1 MIKVAELD
9 KPLDSAV
16 VRQRK
21 QGGRKLSYIE
31 SWHAIQE
38 ANRIFGHL
46 NWNRQTLKMELVQAE
61 QKAKEND
68 NAESDQVVM
77 LWYISYIAQVAVEVF
92 EGDKVTYRMGTG
104 FGQGQDRDLG
114 KAHESASKEAE
125 SDAMKRAL
133 MTFGNPFGLALY
145 DKEQANVMDV
155 EQAKKLAKATA
166 LKTWNTVW
174 SGSDLQAKELREN
187 LKKVK
192 PAVDVI
198 DFILDCTAQGC
209 TNLEEVK
216 LYGQSIFNIP
226 SLFTTNSDAG

>member
-1 MIKVAELD
+1 MIKIAELD

-16 VRQRK
+16 VKQRK

-61 QKAKEND
+61 QKLK
-68 NAESDQVVM
+68 ESDDPNAAPIQ
-77 LWYISYIAQVAVEVF
+77 LWYVSYIAQVAVEVF

-114 KAHESASKEAE
+114 KSHESASKEAE

-145 DKEQANVMDV
+145 DKEQTNVMDI
-155 EQAKKLAKATA
+155 EEAKKLAKGTA

-174 SGSDLQAKELREN
+174 CGSEMQAKELREN

-198 DFILDCTAQGC
+198 DFIHDCISQGC

-216 LYGQSIFNIP
+216 MYGESIFNIP
-226 SLFTTNSDAG
+226 CLFTIDGNAG